1 MPRLEPIHY
10 GKFCKF
16 LEYVGC
22 AFKRQKGSHLIYVRD
37 DLIRPIVV
45 PAKKNLSRTVILSN
59 LKTLGIDRE
68 KYLRILSEIK

>member
-1 MPRLEPIHY
+1 MPRLEPVYY

-22 AFKRQKGSHLIYVRD
+22 TFKRQKGSHLIYVRN

-45 PAKKNLSRTVILSN
+45 PAKKNLSRAVIQSN
-59 LKTLGIDRE
+59 LKTLGIDRD
-68 KYLRILSEIK
+68 KYLRILSKIK

>member
-10 GKFCKF
+10 GQFCKF

-22 AFKRQKGSHLIYVRD
+22 TFKRQKGSHLIYVRD
-37 DLIRPIVV
+37 DLVHPIVV
-45 PAKKNLSRTVILSN
+45 PAKKNLSRTVIQSN
-59 LKTLGIDRE
+59 LKTLGIDRD